1 MTVKRRFLK
10 KVLLVLSVLLC
21 VPRCLAGTGT
31 ARSALMVVEGSEPD
45 GEAQVSDDEDPE
57 DLEVF
62 QPTDQWQELRPGQ
75 AVPAGSHV
83 RPLSQARSAL
93 MVVEGS
99 EPDGEA
105 QVSDDEDPED
115 LEVFQPTDQWQELRP
130 GQAVPAGS
138 HVRLDLQTGKREA
151 KLQDSPGEE
160 EEEEEGRQGTVNTE
174 SQTFTAQ
181 ELKKA
186 LKHFKEAAV
195 VPTDEKEAAE
205 ALRAQFRPLDELKRD
220 MEVLG
225 MMMETDFQIM
235 SRLLQQFNSSAAS
248 LEERVSAL
256 RELEYL
262 VHQVDNAQDFITIG
276 GLQLVIGTLNSSEAV
291 LQEHA
296 ALVLG
301 SALSSNPVVQVESVE
316 GGALQKL
323 LLLLAT
329 EQPLPVKKKCVF
341 AMASLLRHF
350 PFAQQRFLKLG
361 GLQVLEALFLSAGG
375 ASLRVRAVTLL
386 YDMIVE
392 KLAERGWCGLV
403 PELLASP
410 EHDVREKALRALLAM
425 MPPCR
430 ELYRGDRALAGALSL
445 LQEQYQGLAE
455 SERGFG
461 DEDGYFRE
469 LLGLVESM
477 LGKLR

>member
-83 RPLSQARSAL
+83 R
-93 MVVEGS
+93 
-99 EPDGEA
+99 
-105 QVSDDEDPED
+105 
-115 LEVFQPTDQWQELRP
+115 
-130 GQAVPAGS
+130 
-138 HVRLDLQTGKREA
+138 LDLQTGKREA

-160 EEEEEGRQGTVNTE
+160 EEEGGRQGTVNTE

-195 VPTDEKEAAE
+195 VPTDEEKEAAE

-329 EQPLPVKKKCVF
+329 EQPLPVKKKALF

-361 GLQVLEALFLSAGG
+361 GLQVLEALFLSSGG

-392 KLAERGWCGLV
+392 KELILQHGLDPVPDASHEARLRQYAQVSLLPQLAERGWCGLV

-461 DEDGYFRE
+461 DEDGYFGE

>member
-1 MTVKRRFLK
+1 MTVKRRCLERL
-10 KVLLVLSVLLC
+10 LLVLSLLWC
-21 VPRCLAGTGT
+21 VPLCLSGSST

-62 QPTDQWQELRPGQ
+62 QPTN
-75 AVPAGSHV
+75 
-83 RPLSQARSAL
+83 
-93 MVVEGS
+93 
-99 EPDGEA
+99 
-105 QVSDDEDPED
+105 
-115 LEVFQPTDQWQELRP
+115 QWQELRP

-160 EEEEEGRQGTVNTE
+160 AGGRQGMVNTE

-195 VPTDEKEAAE
+195 VPTDEEKEAAE
-205 ALRAQFRPLDELKRD
+205 ALRAQFRPLEELKRD
-220 MEVLG
+220 MEALG
-225 MMMETDFQIM
+225 VMMETDFQIM

-256 RELEYL
+256 REMEYL
-262 VHQVDNAQDFITIG
+262 VHQVDTAQDFVTIG
-276 GLQLVIGTLNSSEAV
+276 GLQLVIGTLNSSVPV

-329 EQPLPVKKKCVF
+329 EQPLPVKKKALF

-361 GLQVLEALFLSAGG
+361 GLQVLEALFLSPGG

-392 KLAERGWCGLV
+392 KELILQHGLDPVPDASYEARLQQYSQVSVLPQLAERGWCGLV

-425 MPPCR
+425 MPPCQ
-430 ELYRGDRALAGALSL
+430 ELYRGDRALAAALSL

-455 SERGFG
+455 SERSFG
-461 DEDGYFRE
+461 DENGYFGE